1 MTSKPLAA
9 QGQIPEM
16 ENLFEEATVKAVI
29 KKANPQ
35 SAAGPS
41 GLRYSHLQAALCDEL
56 VEDLAAFATLV
67 FSSRVL
73 PQVFWTLHTSANL
86 SALGQKARPVACG
99 DVLRRVIGAV
109 SAADTAG
116 SWQTTSSPGTST
128 A

>member
-1 MTSKPLAA
+1 MLLDA
-9 QGQIPEM
+9 QGPILEI
-16 ENLFEEATVKAVI
+16 ENLFEEATVKAVL

-35 SAAGPS
+35 SSAGPS

-67 FSSRVL
+67 FSSHVL

-86 SALGQKARPVACG
+86 TALGQKARPVACG

-109 SAADTAG
+109 FRRR
-116 SWQTTSSPGTST
+116 
-128 A
+128 

>member
-1 MTSKPLAA
+1 MTRMTGPDCVVMCNL
-9 QGQIPEM
+9 INTHTHTHT
-16 ENLFEEATVKAVI
+16 NLFEEATVKAVI

-73 PQVFWTLHTSANL
+73 PQVF
-86 SALGQKARPVACG
+86 
-99 DVLRRVIGAV
+99 
-109 SAADTAG
+109 
-116 SWQTTSSPGTST
+116 
-128 A
+128 